1 MMILL
6 AMIPAFFW
14 GSTYAVT
21 QYALPDWPP
30 ILLGALR
37 ALPAGLLLLAIKP
50 IWPKGKQ
57 WLQLACLGTINIAI
71 FFCLIFVMALT
82 LPSAISSVGMMSL
95 PVFAMAYHWLVHKR
109 TPSLVQI
116 VSGTLLI
123 IFAWLLFNPTQMTLN
138 PLGLLAMLAAIVSIV
153 IGSDVTKS
161 LAKQMHWWQVLVWQ
175 LIMGGLVL
183 TIAATFDGVLHPENY
198 VSALSN
204 LNALNLAGLAWVIL
218 LNTALGYGLYVWVL
232 QRMTVVEFTFGGI
245 ANPIAGIVFGLVLIG
260 DSYSPSQYLLMLGMI
275 VMSLM
280 PQIVSG
286 IKKSK
291 EKKVAVTT
299 FSSNDQPS

>member
-1 MMILL
+1 MILL

-37 ALPAGLLLLAIKP
+37 ALPAGLLLLVIKP

-116 VSGTLLI
+116 ASGTLLI
-123 IFAWLLFNPTQMTLN
+123 VFAWLLFNPTQMTLN

-161 LAKQMHWWQVLVWQ
+161 LANQMHWWQVLVWQ

-198 VSALSN
+198 LSALSN

-286 IKKSK
+286 VKKSK